1 MARKRRL
8 RWALLTGALLFL
20 LAAVA
25 WWVAPCFVEDPLPQL
40 LARRPAR
47 VVEDCTGQPIAAFR
61 GEADA
66 WCFPVPLA
74 AISPEAIRATL
85 IAEDANFYRHGGVD
99 YGAVLRALWQNATS
113 FRTVSGASTL
123 SMQVVTLSVGRE
135 RSLRGK
141 LMQALRARKMERLH
155 TKKEILEAYLNHA
168 PYGGKYEGIEAAAQ
182 AYFGISAAELTFAEA
197 TLLCGLPQRPNTF
210 RPDRHPEA
218 ARQRQRR
225 LLDMM
230 VRRGCLSA
238 EEADAAFRSA
248 PLRLRDFSRP
258 PFFQRLAQPD
268 ENRHAIL
275 AGYPIDAHLQAVALQ
290 LLRKQGEALPGVN
303 DGACVILRRA
313 APDPLAPCCYIGTL
327 DFSAPRDGQVDA
339 AAALRSA
346 GSTLKPFFFAEAMD
360 GGLLVPATRLLD
372 APLRV
377 GDYAPV
383 NYVGDY
389 VGACSARY
397 ALASSLNTP
406 VVRLLNELG
415 EARCVACLT
424 RLGLPPARRSGLS
437 LALGTGGASL
447 LALTRAYAQ
456 LDRFFTVGT
465 ACLVADMLRRPLP
478 RCSLDVA
485 WKTGTANNNTDAWCI
500 GWTPDYTIGVWFGN
514 KSGARAPALVGA
526 SAAAP
531 VVGELFTH
539 LYRGQPPPHW
549 EAPIASAPLCR
560 ESGLTPT
567 EACRGTFLA
576 SVHPTIPLRR
586 CTRCTPGCAPAEPL
600 RILEPHSSIYRGAAV
615 RLPLQANRSG
625 VRWLCDG
632 TPLAPDAREVTLTP
646 GLHTLRTFLGSDS
659 VEVTLQ
665 ILAP

>member
-1 MARKRRL
+1 MASKRRL

-20 LAAVA
+20 LLAAA

-47 VVEDCTGQPIAAFR
+47 MVYDCTGLPIAAFR

-66 WCFPVPLA
+66 WRFPVPLE
-74 AISPEAIRATL
+74 AISQEAIRATL
-85 IAEDANFYRHGGVD
+85 IAEDANFYRHSGVD
-99 YGAVLRALWQNATS
+99 YGAVLRALWQNVTS
-113 FRTVSGASTL
+113 LRVVSGASTL

-155 TKKEILEAYLNHA
+155 SKEEILEAYLNNA
-168 PYGGKYEGIEAAAQ
+168 PYGGKYEGIEAAAR
-182 AYFGISAAELTFAEA
+182 AYFGVPAAELTFAEA
-197 TLLCGLPQRPNTF
+197 TLLCGLPQRPNAF

-230 VRRGCLSA
+230 VRRGCLTA
-238 EEADAAFRSA
+238 AEADAAFRSA

-258 PFFQRLAQPD
+258 LLFQRLAQPD

-275 AGYPIDAHLQAVALQ
+275 AGYPIDAQLQAVALQ
-290 LLRKQGEALPGVN
+290 LLQRQCAALPGVS
-303 DGACVILRRA
+303 DGACVILRRT

-327 DFSAPRDGQVDA
+327 DFSAPQDGQVDA

-346 GSTLKPFFFAEAMD
+346 GSTLKPFFFAEAID
-360 GGLLVPATRLLD
+360 GGLLVPETRLLD

-383 NYVGDY
+383 NYSGDY

-397 ALASSLNTP
+397 ALAASLNTP

-424 RLGLPPARRSGLS
+424 RLGLPPAQRSGLS

-456 LDRFFTVGT
+456 LDGFFTPGT
-465 ACLVADMLRRPLP
+465 ASLVADMLRRPLP
-478 RCSLDVA
+478 RCTLDVA

-500 GWTPDYTIGVWFGN
+500 GWTPDYTVGVWFGN
-514 KSGARAPALVGA
+514 KCGARAPALVGV

-549 EAPIASAPLCR
+549 GGTTASALLCR

-567 EACRGTFLA
+567 EACRETFTGA
-576 SVHPTIPLRR
+576 IHPTIPLRL
-586 CTRCTPGCAPAEPL
+586 CTRCNGRAAAPPL
-600 RILEPHSSIYRGAAV
+600 RILEPRSSTYRGTAV
-615 RLPLQANRSG
+615 RLPLRANLSG

-632 TPLAPDAREVTLTP
+632 TPLPPGAQAVTLEP
-646 GLHTLRTFLGSDS
+646 GLHMLRAFLGS
-659 VEVTLQ
+659 EYAEATLQ